1 MPGNQAGIKKGITI
15 MQGYTYQPDYRMND
29 QGYFGAV
36 NIIIGTKEVNSR
48 ILHIRRAD
56 KEQALQDASK
66 LARRMVTF
74 GIACP
79 INVNDYI

>member
-1 MPGNQAGIKKGITI
+1 MN
-15 MQGYTYQPDYRMND
+15 GYTYQPDVRSNA

-48 ILHIRRAD
+48 ILHIRRAH
-56 KEQALQDASK
+56 KEQALQDAAK

-74 GIACP
+74 GIQCP